1 MTTPAAPVRVTDAE
15 ARKVAFGAFVGTALE
30 WYDFFLYGTAASL
43 VFNRLF
49 FTSGDPVLA
58 TLAAFASFAVGF
70 AARPIGA
77 VIFGHLGD
85 RVGRRR
91 CLIITVTMIGV
102 VTGVIGLLPSYFS
115 IGVAAPVLL
124 TLLRLLQGVAVGG
137 EWGGAVTL
145 AVEHAPIERR
155 GRYAAMPQIGS
166 PIGTLLSSG
175 AFLAVSTLP
184 PASFDSWGWRLPFL
198 AAFPLLYI
206 ALWLR
211 RRVGESPLFEQLLKE
226 DEVASSPVRDVVLR
240 TFPQLLIGA
249 CACFLGVGG
258 FYLATTF
265 VISYGTGTLHLP
277 RSLMLTATLVAAVV
291 EIAVLVAGG
300 RLAERY
306 GPARIT
312 VAGGLISAV
321 VAFPMFWLID
331 TRASALVVLA
341 VTLGVACLSIPY
353 AVSGPLL
360 ADLFPAQLRYSGIAL
375 SSNAAGFVSGFV
387 PLLAT
392 AVLAGTGG
400 GSWSAAL
407 LLIVIALITTV
418 AGVLAPRLSLGHDEV
433 RTHDRANEQ
442 AHD

>member
-1 MTTPAAPVRVTDAE
+1 MTTPAAPVTVTDAE
-15 ARKVAFGAFVGTALE
+15 ARRVAFGAFVGTALE

-49 FTSGDPVLA
+49 FTSGNAAAA

-70 AARPIGA
+70 VARPIGA

-91 CLIITVTMIGV
+91 CLIITVSMIGV
-102 VTGVIGLLPSYFS
+102 ITGVIGLLPGYVS

-145 AVEHAPIERR
+145 AVEHAPLERR
-155 GRYAAMPQIGS
+155 GRYAAMPQLGS

-175 AFLAVSTLP
+175 AFLAVATLP

-211 RRVGESPLFEQLLKE
+211 RRVAESPLFEQLLEE
-226 DEVASSPVRDVVLR
+226 DEVASSPVLDVVVR
-240 TFPQLLIGA
+240 AFPQLVVGA

-265 VISYGTGTLHLP
+265 VISYGTATLHLP
-277 RSLMLTATLVAAVV
+277 RSLMLSATLVAAAV

-300 RLAERY
+300 RLAERF

-312 VAGGLISAV
+312 VAGGLVSV
-321 VAFPMFWLID
+321 LVAFPMFWLID
-331 TRASALVVLA
+331 TRGAAPVVIG

-360 ADLFPAQLRYSGIAL
+360 ADLFPARLRYSGIAL
-375 SSNAAGFVSGFV
+375 SSNIAGIVSGFV

-392 AVLAGTGG
+392 ALLAATGG
-400 GSWSAAL
+400 GSWSAAA
-407 LLIVIALITTV
+407 LLIAIALIT
-418 AGVLAPRLSLGHDEV
+418 ALGGALAPRLSLGRDEV
-433 RTHDRANEQ
+433 VSNG
-442 AHD
+442 